1 MLTVNVYKDGAMRRE
16 TLPVRSATRFAFF
29 FYKLVSDC
37 NYVNPFYVND
47 LEEMVTNFFLL
58 ELVQFCSNLSRVI
71 QHLLHFTILVA
82 QSTSGILHLYE
93 HI

>member
-47 LEEMVTNFFLL
+47 LVRRNG
-58 ELVQFCSNLSRVI
+58 
-71 QHLLHFTILVA
+71 H
-82 QSTSGILHLYE
+82 
-93 HI
+93 